1 MCVIHSPVITEF
13 MYKKKPGIL
22 GLKVK
27 LIWLGMVAHTF
38 NPSVWKGEAG
48 GSL

>member
-1 MCVIHSPVITEF
+1 MYVIHSPVIIEF
-13 MYKKKPGIL
+13 MYKMKTGIL

-27 LIWLGMVAHTF
+27 LIWLGMVVHTF
-38 NPSVWKGEAG
+38 KPSIWKEEAG